1 MVWYPLLLTQLRILE
16 WDHCSASYVAGG
28 RECLPCCL
36 ARCAEVAL
44 GLMVVKGWGGG
55 ALAASMLGRK
65 EDLDHGQMP
74 LPS

>member
-1 MVWYPLLLTQLRILE
+1 MWYPLLLTQLRIPE
-16 WDHCSASYVAGG
+16 WDHCGASYMGGG

-36 ARCAEVAL
+36 AQCAEVAL
-44 GLMVVKGWGGG
+44 GLMVVRCWGGG
-55 ALAASMLGRK
+55 ALAVSMLGRK